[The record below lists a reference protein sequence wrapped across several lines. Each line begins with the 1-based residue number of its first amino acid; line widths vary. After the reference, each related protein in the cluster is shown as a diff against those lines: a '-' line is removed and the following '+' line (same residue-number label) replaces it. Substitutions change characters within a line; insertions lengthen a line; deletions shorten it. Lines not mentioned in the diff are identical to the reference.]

1 MHSLIIVLFL
11 FLLSCG
17 QKIEGN
23 SDKPSSK
30 IPQYELGGI
39 ESVRETDFLD
49 GTVDLPFQISG
60 NKIIFKRGD
69 NQSVTGLYTTCS
81 MGVDFGEVWEFIQSG
96 NDALEIIMKGKRHRF
111 ERATPGKG
119 LLGGWSWRTYQGETL
134 ILKRLTFLTMDRLIM
149 RTHCEH

>member
-1 MHSLIIVLFL
+1 MHSLTIVLLL

-17 QKIEGN
+17 QKIEGS

-30 IPQYELGGI
+30 IPQYDLGGI
-39 ESVRETDFLD
+39 ESVRGTDLLD
-49 GTVDLPFQISG
+49 ATVDLPFQLSG

-96 NDALEIIMKGKRHRF
+96 DDALEIIMKGKRLKF
-111 ERATPGKG
+111 TRATPGKG
-119 LLGGWSWRTYQGETL
+119 LLGGWSWRSYQGETL
-134 ILKRLTFLTMDRLIM
+134 ILKRLTFLTLDRMIM